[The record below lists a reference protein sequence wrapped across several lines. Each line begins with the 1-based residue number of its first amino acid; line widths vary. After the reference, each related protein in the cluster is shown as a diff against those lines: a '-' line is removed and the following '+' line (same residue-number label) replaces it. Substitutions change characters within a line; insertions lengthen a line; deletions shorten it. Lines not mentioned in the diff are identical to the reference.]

1 MKIKAVIF
9 DWAGTLIDQGSCA
22 PAAAFQRCFADFGVA
37 ISLAEARGPMGLPK
51 RAHIAS
57 LLADPHIARRWQ
69 DKYNRPASP
78 HDIEA
83 LYQAFL
89 PLNET
94 IAADYADLI
103 DGARETLSWLAAHD
117 IKVGTT
123 TGYTRSIMERVLPRV
138 AEQGFEP
145 ASLICSD
152 DLSEGRPGP
161 LAMYQSFVNLGVY
174 PPGAVVK
181 VDDTTPGL
189 AEGKAAGSI
198 CVGVTL
204 SGNAAAL
211 DRQALAALGEDARED
226 LHQQLAPDLLAA
238 GADYA
243 LQSIAELPELLEALQ
258 EEPLTSL

>member
-1 MKIKAVIF
+1 MTIKAVIF

-22 PAAAFQRCFADFGVA
+22 PAAAFQRCFANFGVNL
-37 ISLAEARGPMGLPK
+37 SLAEARGPMGLPK
-51 RAHIAS
+51 RAHIET
-57 LLADPHIARRWQ
+57 LLTDPDISQRWI
-69 DKYNRPASP
+69 NRHGRPADQS
-78 HDIEA
+78 DIEA

-94 IAADYADLI
+94 IVADYAALI
-103 DGARETLSWLAAHD
+103 DGASDTLAWLAERG

-138 AEQGFEP
+138 AAQGFEP

-161 LAMYQSFVNLGVY
+161 LGMYQSFVNLAVY
-174 PPGAVVK
+174 PPSAVIK
-181 VDDTTPGL
+181 VDDTAPGL

-211 DRQALAALGEDARED
+211 PPEALARLGENEREA
-226 LHQQLAPDLLAA
+226 LHQRLAPDLLAA
-238 GADYA
+238 GADYV
-243 LQSIAELPELLEALQ
+243 LQSVAELRDLIEDLL
-258 EEPLTSL
+258 T